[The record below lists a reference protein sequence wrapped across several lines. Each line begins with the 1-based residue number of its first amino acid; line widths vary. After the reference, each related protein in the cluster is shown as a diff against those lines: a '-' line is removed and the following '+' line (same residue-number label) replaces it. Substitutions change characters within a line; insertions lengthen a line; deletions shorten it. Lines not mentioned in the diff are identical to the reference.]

1 MALGDGT
8 KCKTCWWWES
18 CSYGCFHIGRIWIL
32 HWDCSMERLF
42 PSTHHICH
50 SLQLREWAC
59 FWWRNCTGPH
69 LFQAVWVDGGGLP
82 FVPEA
87 CWWLGRTVMEL
98 MMMQNSG
105 GIMKQSTVIAL
116 CIPITVHKNPK
127 IPGIYGVSRNTQ
139 TIAGW
144 QSCAK

>member
-1 MALGDGT
+1 MTDDNDLVWCIFLVLFVGT
-8 KCKTCWWWES
+8 VAFAVLNHWHWRGRCPWWWES

-116 CIPITVHKNPK
+116 CIPISVH
-127 IPGIYGVSRNTQ
+127 
-139 TIAGW
+139 
-144 QSCAK
+144 